1 MALLLTKDFQ
11 LAETLDDAVATF
23 QDLWTEIEE
32 WEKTEQAHEEDY
44 LEELLAREAALQSL
58 IDNLKK

>member
-11 LAETLDDAVATF
+11 LAETPDDAVATF
-23 QDLWTEIEE
+23 QDLWTEIET
-32 WEKTEQAHEEDY
+32 WEKTEQALEDD

-58 IDNLKK
+58 LDSLKK